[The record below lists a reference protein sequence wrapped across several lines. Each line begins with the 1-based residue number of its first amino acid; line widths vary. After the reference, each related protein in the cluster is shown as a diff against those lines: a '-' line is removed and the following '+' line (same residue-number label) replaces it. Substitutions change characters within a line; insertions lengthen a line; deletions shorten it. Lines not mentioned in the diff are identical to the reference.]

1 MEHIHPENE
10 WYALF
15 VLTGQEEKVKERIM
29 YRFEDRIRVVVPK
42 RILRERKGGSWRIVK
57 RVLFPGYVL
66 INGHI
71 DVDLYYSM
79 KSIPGMIKLIRSGY
93 DPVSITEDEIRVLSR
108 LMSNGEEIGISQAL
122 DEGGRIRITDGPLL
136 AMEGYIKEIN
146 RRKGRAKVIINFLG
160 EARTVELAI
169 SVLQPA

>member
-1 MEHIHPENE
+1 
-10 WYALF
+10 
-15 VLTGQEEKVKERIM
+15 
-29 YRFEDRIRVVVPK
+29 
-42 RILRERKGGSWRIVK
+42 
-57 RVLFPGYVL
+57 
-66 INGHI
+66 
-71 DVDLYYSM
+71 M

-146 RRKGRAKVIINFLG
+146 RRKGRAKVIINLLG
-160 EARTVELAI
+160 EARMVELAI
-169 SVLQPA
+169 

>member
-1 MEHIHPENE
+1 MEYIRPENE

-29 YRFEDRIRVVVPK
+29 YRFDDRLRAVVPK

-66 INGHI
+66 INGRI

-79 KSIPGMIKLIRSGY
+79 KSVPGLLKLIKSGY
-93 DPVSITEDEIRVLSR
+93 DPVSITEEEIRILSR
-108 LMSNGEEIGISQAL
+108 LMSNGEEIGISSAL

-146 RRKGRAKVIINFLG
+146 RRKGRAKVVINFLG
-160 EARTVELAI
+160 EERTVELAVT
-169 SVLQPA
+169 VLQPA

>member
-1 MEHIHPENE
+1 MYEEEQKDN

-15 VLTGQEEKVKERIM
+15 VITGEEEKVKERLN
-29 YRFEDRIRVVVPK
+29 YKFSDRLRFLVPK
-42 RILRERKGGSWRIVK
+42 RRLRERKNGKWFFNT